1 MDASNPRRS
10 RVERENIK
18 ARVCELVHEMY
29 DVKAIAVKL
38 NLNLGYTYG
47 LVKNA
52 GYRKEFITAEEREQL
67 RRQRYE
73 RRTRGVAP

>member
-1 MDASNPRRS
+1 MPMDASKRS
-10 RVERENIK
+10 RAERDAIK
-18 ARVCELVHEMY
+18 ARICELVHEMY

-47 LVKNA
+47 TIKDL
-52 GYRKEFITAEEREQL
+52 GFRKEFITAEEREQL

-73 RRTRGVAP
+73 QRNRGGAK

>member
-1 MDASNPRRS
+1 MDVSKRS
-10 RVERENIK
+10 RAERENIK
-18 ARVCELVHEMY
+18 ALVCELVQEMY

-47 LVKNA
+47 TIKEL
-52 GYRKEFITAEEREQL
+52 GFRKEFITAQEREQL

-73 RRTRGVAP
+73 ERNRGGLK

>member
-1 MDASNPRRS
+1 
-10 RVERENIK
+10 
-18 ARVCELVHEMY
+18 MY

-47 LVKNA
+47 TIKEL
-52 GYRKEFITAEEREQL
+52 GFRKEFITAAEREQL

-73 RRTRGVAP
+73 QRNRGGAK

>member
-1 MDASNPRRS
+1 MDNSKRS
-10 RVERENIK
+10 RAERENIK
-18 ARVCELVHEMY
+18 ARICELVEEMY

-47 LVKNA
+47 TIKEL
-52 GYRKEFITAEEREQL
+52 GFRKEFITAAEREQL

-73 RRTRGVAP
+73 QRNRGGAK